1 MRLDRIQAVHREL
14 MRQMPV
20 MLSEDVLGLLRDWV
34 RVYLGEDLR
43 EVNDMLFDYRQE
55 AVRQLS

>member
-14 MRQMPV
+14 MGQMPV

-34 RVYLGEDLR
+34 RVYLGEDLNT
-43 EVNDMLFDYRQE
+43 VNDILFAYRQE